1 MRVLKNVQIA
11 DHLDNT
17 EIITEYLN
25 TVLKEGDTSD
35 VVATLGHTA
44 KAIGRTKIAEETG
57 LSGCL
62 YNTLSEVSKLQFPT
76 LMKVVKAVGGEI
88 QVAPASINIIKKP
101 QR

>member
-17 EIITEYLN
+17 EIIAEYLN

-35 VVATLGHTA
+35 VIAILGHTA

-62 YNTLSEVSKLQFPT
+62 YNTLYEASKLQFST
-76 LMKVVKAVGGEI
+76 LLKVVKAVGGEI
-88 QVAPASINIIKKP
+88 QVAPASIDIIKKP